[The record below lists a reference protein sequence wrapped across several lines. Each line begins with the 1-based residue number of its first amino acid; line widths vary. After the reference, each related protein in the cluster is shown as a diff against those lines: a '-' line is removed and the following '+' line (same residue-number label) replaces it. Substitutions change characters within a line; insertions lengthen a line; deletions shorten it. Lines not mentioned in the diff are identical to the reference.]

1 MSEYSVHRQHQKA
14 GSFVT
19 SSVDVSVKLFLNG
32 WIRRFFFPSRC
43 MWRASL
49 CLSRP
54 VLAVAVT
61 IFQQAPVDVVLGFYL
76 ESLKGEISAG

>member
-1 MSEYSVHRQHQKA
+1 M
-14 GSFVT
+14 T
-19 SSVDVSVKLFLNG
+19 SSVGVSVKLFLNG
-32 WIRRFFFPSRC
+32 WIRRFVFPSRS

-61 IFQQAPVDVVLGFYL
+61 IFLQAPVDVFLGFYL